1 MNSNSKLIDYELQRD
16 ENFLEKL
23 RKAKEEEVNSFSS
36 AFKRGVAG
44 TKKAMF
50 DGLLL

>member
-23 RKAKEEEVNSFSS
+23 RKAKEEE
-36 AFKRGVAG
+36 
-44 TKKAMF
+44 
-50 DGLLL
+50 